1 MTAGVRIDLPDL
13 RSEQGAHL
21 THDPVRDLTAAV
33 WTERWVGAPGDI
45 VFAGGLRSDG
55 LPTALS
61 DPKRLAAVRATGLLD
76 TGAEG
81 PSMILPGWAAVTGCR
96 RALITLVDEYPA
108 QRLRVIVS

>member
-33 WTERWVGAPGDI
+33 WTERWVVAPGDI
-45 VFAGGLRSDG
+45 VFAGGLKSDG

-81 PSMILPGWAAVTGCR
+81 PFDDLA
-96 RALITLVDEYPA
+96 
-108 QRLRVIVS
+108 RLGGGDRLQARPHHAGR